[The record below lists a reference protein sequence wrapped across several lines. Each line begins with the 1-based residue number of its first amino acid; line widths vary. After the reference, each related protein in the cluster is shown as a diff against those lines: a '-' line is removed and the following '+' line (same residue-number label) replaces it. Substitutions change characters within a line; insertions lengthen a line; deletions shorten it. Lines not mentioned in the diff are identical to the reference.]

1 MTITAD
7 AGVLA
12 RSAGRS
18 NGPAKRLIEL
28 VAASPVHK
36 LALSEFIL
44 AEIGKTLAYSKLS
57 EVLQMNPS
65 EIHAFVSLLR
75 RSAVLVEPSVGLP
88 IVLSDPKDDPVIYT
102 AVAAQADVL
111 CARDRHFQAPN
122 VLRFCQRHGIEVL
135 DEIELLTKLER
146 GA

>member
-7 AGVLA
+7 AGILA

-18 NGPAKRLIEL
+18 NGPAKRLIEV
-28 VAASPVHK
+28 VAASPVHR

-44 AEIGKTLAYSKLS
+44 AEVGKTLAYSRLS
-57 EVLQMNPS
+57 EVLQMSSS

-88 IVLSDPKDDPVIYT
+88 VVLNDPKDDPVIYT
-102 AVAAQADVL
+102 AVAAEADVL
-111 CARDRHFQAPN
+111 CARDRHFHVPN
-122 VLRFCQRHGIEVL
+122 VLRFCRRYGIEVL
-135 DEIELLTKLER
+135 DEIELLAKLER